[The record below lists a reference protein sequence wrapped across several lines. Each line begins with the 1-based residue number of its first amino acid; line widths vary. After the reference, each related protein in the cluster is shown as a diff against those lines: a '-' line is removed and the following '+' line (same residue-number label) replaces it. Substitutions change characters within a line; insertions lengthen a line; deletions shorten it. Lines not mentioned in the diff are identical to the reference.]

1 VIQSV
6 LPLHV
11 CADHAPAEFAAD
23 PLHSVVDSVAAD
35 LAVVES
41 AVEPLHSA
49 ADPAGSG
56 AALTETFCL
65 CVRV

>member
-1 VIQSV
+1 
-6 LPLHV
+6 V

-23 PLHSVVDSVAAD
+23 PLHSVVDSLAAD
-35 LAVVES
+35 PAAVKS

-49 ADPAGSG
+49 ADSAGSD

-65 CVRV
+65 CSGLNP